1 MSHSILLVEDDPHFG
16 KQLVDLFQ
24 FLGYRT
30 LLATS
35 GEEALTAFEKG
46 PYSFI
51 LCDIMLPGMSGVDVI
66 EKLRALR
73 GGAAV
78 PVMLMSAVYK
88 NPRLFQRELRRL
100 NVLEFLPKPFS
111 VIDVGRKVS
120 AVLDQ
125 AKPVG
130 EAEADITESGSWRA
144 EEIRE
149 ALGDAPPKFESIGNC
164 DRVERLSLF
173 IEIFRGHTAGKLM
186 LRKGRVSRCVY
197 FLNGYPV
204 WAESDDPADEL
215 GNLLVKERL
224 ASADAVDGAR
234 RKAERRGIT
243 FREALLQGGLIAERR
258 LFLVER
264 RRVRQM
270 VVGAFAWSTA
280 DYEFETGD
288 SFVDKI
294 GIFEVNPVR
303 CLGEAVR
310 RYGAVNDLA
319 PEIYP
324 RTSQIL
330 VRGTRFR
337 RLFPYLD
344 LPPALTQLGP
354 DMQAECSVGDI
365 FKKYARD
372 TEDLIKYLWLMF
384 RLGIS
389 DTVEAPPAPPDQLR
403 PPAPAAE
410 REPDPAPVPAPEPP
424 PEEDGLTDRARAI
437 LQDYLSLLGS
447 DHYAILGVPKD
458 AQREA
463 IDAAYQERLA
473 RYRLSTLGRDVG
485 TEIRNKAKELLVRTV
500 DAYETLA
507 EPSKRLAYD
516 QLATGEHMAIGLAA
530 ASGPDLLANARA
542 MIEKERWEDALPLYR
557 ELRSRH
563 PGAPEILA
571 NLGRCVYKSGN
582 GDDPVTEA
590 RSLLSDAL
598 EADPYNRS
606 AHRFLADLCR
616 EEGDESGYR
625 KAVQALRNIGA
636 EESWVA
642 RSGEVDVAEG

>member
-1 MSHSILLVEDDPHFG
+1 MAYSILLVEDDPHFG
-16 KQLVDLFQ
+16 KQLVDLFR

-35 GEEALTAFEKG
+35 GEDALTAFDKE
-46 PYSFI
+46 PSSFV
-51 LCDIMLPGMSGVDVI
+51 LCDIMLPGMGGVEVI
-66 EKLRALR
+66 EKLRTFKT
-73 GGAAV
+73 GGSV

-88 NPRLFQRELRRL
+88 NPRLFQRDLRRL

-120 AVLDQ
+120 TVLDE
-125 AKPVG
+125 ATEVG
-130 EAEADITESGSWRA
+130 NPEADITESGSWRA

-149 ALGDAPPKFESIGNC
+149 ALGDAPPKFESIGTC
-164 DRVERLSLF
+164 DRVKRLTLF
-173 IEIFRGHTAGKLM
+173 IEIFRGHSAGQLR
-186 LRKGRVSRCVY
+186 LRKGRVSRVVY

-224 ASADAVDGAR
+224 AGAEPVETAR
-234 RKAERRGIT
+234 ARATRRGIT
-243 FREALLQGGLIAERR
+243 FREALLQGGIIGERR

-264 RRVRQM
+264 KRVRQI

-280 DYEFETGD
+280 DYEFEAGD
-288 SFVDKI
+288 DFVDRI

-330 VRGTRFR
+330 VRGTQFR

-344 LPPALTQLGP
+344 LPPALKGLGP
-354 DMQAECSVGDI
+354 DMQAEKTVGDL
-365 FKKYARD
+365 FKKYAR
-372 TEDLIKYLWLMF
+372 ESQDLIKLLWLMF

-389 DTVEAPPAPPDQLR
+389 DTTEAPPEAPTQLV
-403 PPAPAAE
+403 PPKSKKPG
-410 REPDPAPVPAPEPP
+410 PDPASAPIETNGVPT
-424 PEEDGLTDRARAI
+424 EDGLSPRARAI

-447 DHYAILGVPKD
+447 NHYAILGVPKD
-458 AQREA
+458 AERGA
-463 IDAAYQERLA
+463 IDRGYQERLA
-473 RYRLSTLGRDVG
+473 RYRLSTLGRDVA
-485 TEIRNKAKELLVRTV
+485 TEIRSKAKELLVRTV

-516 QLATGEHMAIGLAA
+516 KLASGEHMAIGLAA
-530 ASGPDLLANARA
+530 APGSDLLAKAAA
-542 MIEKERWEDALPLYR
+542 MVETSRWADALPLYR
-557 ELRSRH
+557 ELRNRH
-563 PGAPEILA
+563 PSSPETLA
-571 NLGRCVYKSGN
+571 HLGRCVYKTNS
-582 GDDPVTEA
+582 GDDSKAEA
-590 RSLLSDAL
+590 RELFAAALDAN
-598 EADPYNRS
+598 PYHRTT
-606 AHRFLADLCR
+606 HRFLADFCR
-616 EEGDESGYR
+616 EEGDDAGYR
-625 KAVQALRNIGA
+625 AAVAALRNIGT

-642 RSGEVDVAEG
+642 GTGEVDASDI